1 MNDNASSLK
10 KICLVT
16 DSYWPAI
23 GGVEQWVH
31 GIAAGLSRRS
41 ITVTVITHPSNPPVS
56 PFSPRF
62 FLGHNGEEY
71 RDDAGNRV
79 VALAPSGVRRWLLP
93 PLLLWHVPLARR
105 LFPIPLFD
113 ALSFFY
119 SAAFMKTLGALV
131 KDADVV
137 HCFSTGYLAIC
148 ATRACLRHGVPLV
161 HSPPV
166 HFGKWGDTPLLLR
179 SYAQARAIM
188 CLSQA
193 FKTEFLKRLPAAT
206 APIIVNPAPVA
217 LSRVMKDPGVSVGR
231 PFVLFLGRREE
242 HKGLAL
248 LIDSLGKMSCE
259 ATLVVAGPGNS
270 CAAVG
275 RGTIDLGPVDEQVK
289 HWLLEQCALV
299 CVPSRDESFGI
310 VYAEAMA
317 HAKPVVALDSAPVNE
332 IVVHGETGLLIP
344 PGRPDLLAGALDE
357 LLRDPEKRRR
367 MGKKGYERFCEK
379 YEENKVMETALALYT
394 TVSAPS

>member
-1 MNDNASSLK
+1 MNDNGSSLK

-31 GIAAGLSRRS
+31 GIASGLSRRLL
-41 ITVTVITHPSNPPVS
+41 TVTIITHPSNSGVS

-62 FLGHNGEEY
+62 ILGHYSKEY

-79 VALAPSGVRRWLLP
+79 MALGPSGARRWWLL
-93 PLLLWHVPLARR
+93 PLLLWNVPLVRR
-105 LFPIPLFD
+105 LFPKPLFD
-113 ALSFFY
+113 ALSVFY
-119 SAAFMKTLGALV
+119 GAAFMKTLGAIV
-131 KDADVV
+131 KDADIV
-137 HCFSTGYLAIC
+137 HCFSTGYLALC
-148 ATRACLRHGVPLV
+148 ATRACARRGVPLI

-166 HFGKWGDTPLLLR
+166 HFGKWGDTPSLLR
-179 SYAQARAIM
+179 SYGRARAIM

-193 FKTEFLKRLPAAT
+193 FKTEFRKRLPAAT
-206 APIIVNPAPVA
+206 VPIIVNAAPVS
-217 LSRVMKDPGVSVGR
+217 LPRGMKDPGVFIGR

-248 LIDSLGKMSCE
+248 LLDSLGKVSCR
-259 ATLVVAGPGNS
+259 ATLVVAGPGGS
-270 CAAVG
+270 CAAAG

-299 CVPSRDESFGI
+299 CVPSHDESFGI

-317 HAKPVVALDSAPVNE
+317 HAKPVVALDIPPINE
-332 IVVHGETGLLIP
+332 IVVHGDTGLLIP

-367 MGKKGYERFCEK
+367 MGKKGYERFRERF
-379 YEENKVMETALALYT
+379 EENKVMETVLALYT
-394 TVSAPS
+394 TVRAPS